1 MPAPQ
6 ICLRPATKD
15 DVPFLLALRQETMD
29 AHLFASG
36 LVPSVEEHLQRVLYR
51 LDCARIVQLAGEAV
65 GLLKVSRDDSDWCL
79 IQIQLGPRLQGQG
92 LGRQLIQSVIDE
104 ARKAGASLRL
114 GVLKANPAF
123 HLYQRLGFT
132 VVGESIHA
140 YEMRLEGN
148 CLRTST

>member
-1 MPAPQ
+1 MPAPR
-6 ICLRPATKD
+6 ICLRPATND
-15 DVPFLLALRQETMD
+15 DVPFLLRLRQQTMD
-29 AHLFASG
+29 THLFVSG

-51 LDCARIVQLAGEAV
+51 LDCAQIVQLAGEAV
-65 GLLKVSRDDSDWCL
+65 GLLKVSRDDGDWCL
-79 IQIQLGPRLQGQG
+79 IQIQLRPESQGQG

-123 HLYQRLGFT
+123 RLYQRLGFT

-140 YEMRLEGN
+140 YEMRLEGDA
-148 CLRTST
+148 LER